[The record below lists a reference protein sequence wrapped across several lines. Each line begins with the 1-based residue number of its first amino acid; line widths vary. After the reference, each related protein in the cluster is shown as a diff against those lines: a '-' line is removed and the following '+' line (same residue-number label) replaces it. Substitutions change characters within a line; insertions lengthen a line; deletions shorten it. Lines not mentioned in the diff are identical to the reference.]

1 MSLYVLEFY
10 EACGSRGLVR
20 LRPKPQT
27 GKLRSISFSRGNFC
41 DLEAVRERIL
51 SGLRV
56 GKQSPEYK
64 RTKAV
69 IDRFIAELR

>member
-1 MSLYVLEFY
+1 M
-10 EACGSRGLVR
+10 
-20 LRPKPQT
+20 P
-27 GKLRSISFSRGNFC
+27 

-69 IDRFIAELR
+69 IDRFIALVRVAMMGLNS

>member
-1 MSLYVLEFY
+1 MQ
-10 EACGSRGLVR
+10 R
-20 LRPKPQT
+20 LRAENQT
-27 GKLRSISFSRGNFC
+27 LRQSQGQLP

-69 IDRFIAELR
+69 IDRFISESKLSYPVDVPGVPGKLRG